1 MYSPYASTN
10 LGSVGAPAVGNVAG
24 LESVNL
30 GPNQQPLTAANVRSV
45 GQGRTFRG
53 PQAFTTPL
61 DLSVSNEAT
70 LMQRARAAQGQ
81 VQNILE
87 PMGKRAQQVQQAIT
101 NNPGRYGM
109 MAGALL
115 PGIGTAV
122 GELQAERP
130 VGAAGAVVGG
140 GVGAGIGYGVA
151 SMLPG
156 GYGKVAK
163 AVLPLIGGA
172 IGAPSGAQGAEYAK
186 RKITNQPTKGKE
198 EELGSQLAAREQIF
212 GQNLSQL
219 ERTLGVNTSNIKDL
233 TQFYMTAEMEQM
245 QKMNPLIQKMKNA
258 DMIRQQA
265 LMNTQASNYAM
276 LGTVATAGR
285 LATGAQAEA
294 GANLRTALTSNP
306 YAGSVMQ
313 APNISF
319 G

>member
-1 MYSPYASTN
+1 MVAERISQ
-10 LGSVGAPAVGNVAG
+10 GGALAIDDPMRRLQGAFSN
-24 LESVNL
+24 
-30 GPNQQPLTAANVRSV
+30 PQQFADYYRNT
-45 GQGRTFRG
+45 
-53 PQAFTTPL
+53 
-61 DLSVSNEAT
+61 
-70 LMQRARAAQGQ
+70 
-81 VQNILE
+81 VQNVME
-87 PMGKRAQQVQQAIT
+87 PTAKRAQVMQNSIV

>member
-1 MYSPYASTN
+1 MVAERVSQ
-10 LGSVGAPAVGNVAG
+10 GGALAIDDPMRRMQGAFSN
-24 LESVNL
+24 
-30 GPNQQPLTAANVRSV
+30 PQQFAAY
-45 GQGRTFRG
+45 FRN
-53 PQAFTTPL
+53 T
-61 DLSVSNEAT
+61 
-70 LMQRARAAQGQ
+70 
-81 VQNILE
+81 VQNVME
-87 PMGKRAQQVQQAIT
+87 PTAKRAQVIQNSIV

-109 MAGALL
+109 MAGML

-122 GELQAERP
+122 SELQEERP
-130 VGAAGAVVGG
+130 VGAAGAVAG
-140 GVGAGIGYGVA
+140 GVTGAGIGYGLA

-156 GYGKVAK
+156 AYGKIAK
-163 AVLPLIGGA
+163 AALPVIGGM
-172 IGAPSGAQGAEYAK
+172 IGAPTGAQGAEYAK

-198 EELGSQLAAREQIF
+198 GELGSQLAAREQVF

-219 ERTLGVNTSNIKDL
+219 ERTLGITTSSTMDL
-233 TQFYMTAEMEQM
+233 MQFVMDAEREQL

-258 DMIRQQA
+258 EMVRNQA

>member
-1 MYSPYASTN
+1 MVT
-10 LGSVGAPAVGNVAG
+10 
-24 LESVNL
+24 
-30 GPNQQPLTAANVRSV
+30 
-45 GQGRTFRG
+45 GRTDPNRI
-53 PQAFTTPL
+53 
-61 DLSVSNEAT
+61 
-70 LMQRARAAQGQ
+70 AQGMPLAIDDPMLRLQ
-81 VQNILE
+81 GAFRNPQQFADYYRNTIQNVME
-87 PMGKRAQQVQQAIT
+87 PTAKRAQVIQNSIV
-101 NNPGRYGM
+101 NNPGRYGV

-115 PGIGTAV
+115 PGVGTAI

-130 VGAAGAVVGG
+130 VGAAGAVLGG
-140 GVGAGIGYGVA
+140 GVGAGIGYGIA

-156 GYGKVAK
+156 GYGKIAK
-163 AVLPLIGGA
+163 AALPVIGGL

-198 EELGSQLAAREQIF
+198 TELGSQLAAREQIF
-212 GQNLSQL
+212 GQNLNQL
-219 ERTLGVNTSNIKDL
+219 ERTLGVTTSSTMDL
-233 TQFYMTAEMEQM
+233 MQFAMDAEREQL

-258 DMIRQQA
+258 EMVRQQA

-285 LATGAQAEA
+285 LATGAQEQA

-313 APNISF
+313 APNINF

>member
-1 MYSPYASTN
+1 MVAERVSQ
-10 LGSVGAPAVGNVAG
+10 GGALAIDDPMRRMQGAFSN
-24 LESVNL
+24 
-30 GPNQQPLTAANVRSV
+30 PQQFAAYYRN
-45 GQGRTFRG
+45 T
-53 PQAFTTPL
+53 
-61 DLSVSNEAT
+61 
-70 LMQRARAAQGQ
+70 
-81 VQNILE
+81 VQNVME
-87 PMGKRAQQVQQAIT
+87 PTAKRAQVIQNSIV

-109 MAGALL
+109 MAGML
-115 PGIGTAV
+115 PGIGTAIS
-122 GELQAERP
+122 ELQEERP
-130 VGAAGAVVGG
+130 VGAAGAVAG
-140 GVGAGIGYGVA
+140 GVTGAGIGYGIA

-156 GYGKVAK
+156 AYGKIAK
-163 AVLPLIGGA
+163 AALPVIGGM
-172 IGAPSGAQGAEYAK
+172 IGAPTGAQGAEYAK

-198 EELGSQLAAREQIF
+198 GELGSQLAAREQVF

-219 ERTLGVNTSNIKDL
+219 ERTLGVTTSNTMDL
-233 TQFYMTAEMEQM
+233 MQFVMDAEREQL

-258 DMIRQQA
+258 EMVRNQA

>member
-1 MYSPYASTN
+1 MVAERISQ
-10 LGSVGAPAVGNVAG
+10 GGALAIDDPMRRMQGAFSN
-24 LESVNL
+24 
-30 GPNQQPLTAANVRSV
+30 PQQFAAYYRN
-45 GQGRTFRG
+45 T
-53 PQAFTTPL
+53 
-61 DLSVSNEAT
+61 
-70 LMQRARAAQGQ
+70 
-81 VQNILE
+81 VQNVME
-87 PMGKRAQQVQQAIT
+87 PTAKRAQVIQNSIV

-109 MAGALL
+109 MAGML
-115 PGIGTAV
+115 PGIGTAIS
-122 GELQAERP
+122 ELQEERP
-130 VGAAGAVVGG
+130 VGAAGAVAG
-140 GVGAGIGYGVA
+140 GVTGAGIGYGLA

-156 GYGKVAK
+156 AYGKIAK
-163 AVLPLIGGA
+163 AALPVIGGM
-172 IGAPSGAQGAEYAK
+172 IGAPTGAQGAEYAK

-198 EELGSQLAAREQIF
+198 GELGSQLAAREQVF

-219 ERTLGVNTSNIKDL
+219 ERTLGVTTSSTMDL
-233 TQFYMTAEMEQM
+233 MQFAMNAEREQL

-258 DMIRQQA
+258 DMVRQQA

-285 LATGAQAEA
+285 LATGAQAES